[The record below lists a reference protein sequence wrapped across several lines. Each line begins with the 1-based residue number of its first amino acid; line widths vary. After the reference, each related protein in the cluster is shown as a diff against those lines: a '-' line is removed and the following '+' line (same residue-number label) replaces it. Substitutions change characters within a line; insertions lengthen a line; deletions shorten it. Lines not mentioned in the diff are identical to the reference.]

1 MAFLN
6 ALISERIKLRRSLLG
21 WLILCGGLFVPTI
34 MFAVRM
40 RRLPQLPVLHQAGVY
55 WQRHWMESWESISIM
70 ILPLMVAL
78 IITLILQVEYRNNTW
93 KQVHTSPQSW
103 GMIFS
108 AKLAMALWALL
119 QLFLVLNA
127 GLYLAGALPSLFV
140 RGAAG
145 PISSPIPF
153 AFLLKLNASCF
164 AECLPIVALEFL
176 LALRFRSFLV
186 PVGVGAGGWILSLVL
201 INTPYNFVVPYNYT
215 GIDYLIATGHR
226 TGSNLPA
233 SLLVL
238 SFGIFTVLTVVSHIL
253 YVRHKDKG

>member
-6 ALISERIKLRRSLLG
+6 ALLSERIKLRRSLLG

-40 RRLPQLPVLHQAGVY
+40 RRLQQLSVLHQAGVY

-78 IITLILQVEYRNNTW
+78 IATLILQVEYKNNTW

-103 GMIFS
+103 GTIFS
-108 AKLAMALWALL
+108 AKLAMAFWALL

-127 GLYLAGALPSLFV
+127 GLYLAGALPSLFA
-140 RGAAG
+140 RGTG
-145 PISSPIPF
+145 PLSSPIPF
-153 AFLLKLNASCF
+153 AFLVKLNTSCF
-164 AECLPIVALEFL
+164 VDCLPILALEFL
-176 LALRFRSFLV
+176 LALRFRNFLV

-215 GIDYLIATGHR
+215 GIDYLITAGHR

-238 SFGIFTVLTVVSHIL
+238 SLGTFTVFTAVSYIL
-253 YVRHKDKG
+253 YARHKDKG